1 MGKKLKKGKAGNA
14 AQYMTRTQAI
24 RKLQLRLSEFRRL
37 SILKGVHPRE
47 PKKKPKGANKT
58 YYHTKDINWL
68 AHEPLLNTFRNIKAH
83 EKKVRRARAKQN
95 AELAKRLKQLKP
107 TYRLDHL
114 VKERYPSFIDALRDL
129 DDALTLNHL
138 FATLPAESKYG
149 IPPKVVHTSRR
160 LALEW
165 QAYVVRSGALRRVFV
180 SVKGYYFQAEVLGQS
195 VTWLVPHALSQVLPT
210 DVDYRVMLTF
220 LEFYNTLLQFV
231 NFKLYHVLGLRYPPL
246 LDARL
251 EAAAA
256 ELAAIMKDIA
266 GVRDVSEGDRALGG
280 KAVTEGALECAA
292 ANEMEMKARI
302 ESLQSRLREIVG
314 AAVEAG
320 GEGTASDKDNENKG
334 SSELE
339 EDEPPVL
346 DSGTDDDD
354 EDDDDDDG
362 LGKGEYL
369 SKLDAVARSG
379 GRTSTSAM
387 LWDDD
392 EDNDD
397 DENPAAGHVAGDLDA
412 GSRAAG
418 GALGPDVDP
427 SDEAALCRNL
437 FRGLVFF
444 LGREVPREPLMLVI
458 RAFGGVAAWDG
469 EGSSHD
475 EASEAITHQVVDRP
489 SQGHRFLSREYVQPQ
504 WVFDSANFRV
514 LMGTDL
520 YAPGQVPPPHLSP
533 FVGEVDDDGY
543 TPEFAKTVRRLQDA
557 ARAARTRAAGLAL
570 KGADGSEFVGEGAEV
585 DGAE

>member
-1 MGKKLKKGKAGNA
+1 M
-14 AQYMTRTQAI
+14 
-24 RKLQLRLSEFRRL
+24 
-37 SILKGVHPRE
+37 V
-47 PKKKPKGANKT
+47 
-58 YYHTKDINWL
+58 
-68 AHEPLLNTFRNIKAH
+68 
-83 EKKVRRARAKQN
+83 
-95 AELAKRLKQLKP
+95 
-107 TYRLDHL
+107 
-114 VKERYPSFIDALRDL
+114 
-129 DDALTLNHL
+129 HL
-138 FATLPAESKYG
+138 FATLPAESKYD
-149 IPPKVVHTSRR
+149 IPPKAVHTSRR

-165 QAYVVRSGALRRVFV
+165 QAYVVRSGSLRRIFV

-231 NFKLYHVLGLRYPPL
+231 NFKLYHMLGLRYPPV

-266 GVRDVSEGDRALGG
+266 VMRDVAEGDRALDA
-280 KAVTEGALECAA
+280 KAASEATVNGHQAPEGAAA
-292 ANEMEMKARI
+292 DDVEMRARI

-314 AAVEAG
+314 AAEI
-320 GEGTASDKDNENKG
+320 GEGGGSDQDDDGEKG
-334 SSELE
+334 SESDD
-339 EDEPPVL
+339 DEPPVL

-354 EDDDDDDG
+354 DEGSGEGEESARLHTEALGGG
-362 LGKGEYL
+362 LK
-369 SKLDAVARSG
+369 SASAA
-379 GRTSTSAM
+379 AM

-392 EDNDD
+392 EDNGDD
-397 DENPAAGHVAGDLDA
+397 DEATGLAAAVDQDA
-412 GSRAAG
+412 GTRAAG

-469 EGSSHD
+469 EGSSY
-475 EASEAITHQVVDRP
+475 EETNEAITHQVIDRP

-514 LMGTDL
+514 LMATDQ

-533 FVGEVDDDGY
+533 FVGDADDDGY
-543 TPEFAKTVRRLQDA
+543 TPEFAKIVRRLQ
-557 ARAARTRAAGLAL
+557 
-570 KGADGSEFVGEGAEV
+570 V
-585 DGAE
+585 